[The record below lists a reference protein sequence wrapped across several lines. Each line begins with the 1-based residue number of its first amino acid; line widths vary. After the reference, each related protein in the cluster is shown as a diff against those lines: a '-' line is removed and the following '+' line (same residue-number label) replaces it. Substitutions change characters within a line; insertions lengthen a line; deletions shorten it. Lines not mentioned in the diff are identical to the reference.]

1 MLMLL
6 NHFFITLIYQ
16 PFFNLLV
23 YIYLVLDKL
32 TGGQADMGVALII
45 FTFIFRI
52 ILLPLSLNGDRS
64 EKEKREIKTRVEE
77 IEKFYR
83 HDPVKC
89 RAEIKKVVSSN
100 KKLLIAEVSD
110 VGIQIV
116 VVLMLFRIFKTGL
129 EGADLPLLYSF
140 MPKID
145 EPFNLV
151 FMGRF
156 DLSQP
161 NLPLNI
167 VSSIVI
173 FIAEFINIR
182 FSPFPITYE
191 DKLMLVV
198 LPIGAFTYFA
208 FMPAGKKLFVI
219 ATLIFSIALVLLK
232 QALLLYDTV
241 RNRFSSNKKPVWR
254 R

>member
-1 MLMLL
+1 
-6 NHFFITLIYQ
+6 
-16 PFFNLLV
+16 
-23 YIYLVLDKL
+23 
-32 TGGQADMGVALII
+32 MGVALII

-52 ILLPLSLNGDRS
+52 ILLPLSLNADRS
-64 EKEKREIKTRVEE
+64 EKEKREIKIRVEE
-77 IEKFYR
+77 IENIYR

-89 RAEIKKVVSSN
+89 KTEIKKVVSSN
-100 KKLLIAEVSD
+100 KKLLIAEVFD
-110 VGIQIV
+110 VGIQV
-116 VVLMLFRIFKTGL
+116 LVVLMLFRIFKTGL

-145 EPFNLV
+145 KPFNL
-151 FMGRF
+151 FFAGRF

-161 NLPLNI
+161 SLPLNI
-167 VSSIVI
+167 VSSVVI

-182 FSPFPITYE
+182 FSPFPVTYE
-191 DKLMLVV
+191 DKLMLAV

-219 ATLIFSIALVLLK
+219 ATLIFSIGLILLK

-241 RNRFSSNKKPVWR
+241 RNRLSLGKKPVWR